1 MKRKMRILYFT
12 KDYTTHDHRF
22 LTSLAESGNEVF
34 SLRLERR
41 GVQKEDRPLPPR
53 VEQIG
58 WRGGQRPVTWRDYP
72 ALLLDLRQILRR
84 IQPDVVHAGPVQSAA
99 FLAALTGFKP
109 LVTMSWGSDLLK
121 DAATMPGRTRFTLN
135 HTTVLL
141 GDCQAVQQ
149 KAAEFRF
156 PVERTVLFPWGV
168 DLSRFSPGEN
178 EAQRAELGWEE
189 AFTLLA
195 LRAWEPLY
203 GVDVIA
209 RAFARAAAQ
218 VPDLRLFL
226 LGDGSQGP
234 QLRQI
239 LQRADVLDQ
248 VLFGGQISQTRL
260 PQYYH
265 AADLYISASHSDGSS
280 VSLMEALACGCPAI
294 VSDIPGNREWITPGV
309 EGWLFPDGDDA
320 ALAERIVAAA
330 RMRERLPEMG
340 RAARTLAEQ
349 RADWRMNFL
358 KLLGAYEMAID
369 FATARKS

>member
-1 MKRKMRILYFT
+1 MRILYFT

-41 GVQKEDRPLPPR
+41 GVQKEDRPLPPQ
-53 VEQIG
+53 VEQIC
-58 WRGGQRPVTWRDYP
+58 WRGGQGPVTWRDYP
-72 ALLLDLRQILRR
+72 ALLLDLRQVLRR

-121 DAATMPGRTRFTLN
+121 DAAAMPGRTRFALN

-156 PVERTVLFPWGV
+156 PAERTVLFPWGV
-168 DLSRFSPGEN
+168 DLSRFSPGQN

-239 LQRADVLDQ
+239 LQRADVLDR

-265 AADLYISASHSDGSS
+265 AADLYLSASHSDGSS
-280 VSLMEALACGCPAI
+280 VSLMEALACGCPVI

-340 RAARTLAEQ
+340 RAARALAEQ
-349 RADWRMNFL
+349 RADWRVNFQ